1 MRRAISGTR
10 THRTGVA
17 CVATLTCKPQLP
29 TPWRQPRKFAAAL
42 GTSVSFIGV
51 SMGLGDAV
59 CQGLE
64 VGLMQ
69 FSYESWNAIR
79 SARMLL
85 VGAVVTGPFSHCW
98 QLVLESALPGTT
110 RTAVLVKTAA
120 NALYA
125 FVFSVRRVHN
135 CPDAWRQRQFAC

>member
-1 MRRAISGTR
+1 M
-10 THRTGVA
+10 
-17 CVATLTCKPQLP
+17 
-29 TPWRQPRKFAAAL
+29 

-64 VGLMQ
+64 AG
-69 FSYESWNAIR
+69 FSYESWNATR

-125 FVFSVRRVHN
+125 FVFSVRRFHN
-135 CPDAWRQRQFAC
+135 